1 MSTIQLLRKAG
12 LLIDELAKA
21 TSTPAE
27 LAKALEEPRSSIYR
41 IVASLEETGY
51 VRQVGD
57 GKLELGATILKL
69 GDSAA
74 SALVNRHGLREQ
86 LRWIKE
92 QLGVGAFFAVQRD
105 DQIICLDQ
113 VEGTDVDLLY
123 LVPGNELPGHA
134 GAASYTL
141 LAYGPEESRT
151 KLLAKDPFD
160 PIAPQT
166 PIAGDELSSR
176 IEQASQLGWSFDDG
190 ELAEGVATVAVPV
203 ITQDGELVGT
213 VAVAGLK
220 TNLLSRKETIREV
233 LASAAGTIAG
243 LRVTSGKT
251 VTRTNQADT
260 HALSGKKSPSVII
273 KAAALMSVLESEKIA
288 TSTHITELL
297 EEPGSSVF
305 RMLSTLLE
313 AGWVEQTGPRGAYRV
328 GLKML
333 SLSEEL
339 LRRMDIRRIAA
350 PTMQEI
356 HQQTGE
362 TTFLCIRHDMN
373 AVCIERIDGIRVNSR
388 VLQLG
393 KSLPLHVGAAPRAL
407 LAFDDHNAWEDYA
420 AAAESTGNRWSS
432 GSSRADL
439 FKSLE
444 LEREQ
449 GYILSDN
456 NVTPGIAAVGAP
468 VYNHRNEVVASLSIS
483 GLREG
488 IVPQTGQSF
497 SAVDLVR
504 EGARDISIS
513 LGAKVDRHG
522 VPARPTILNVSG
534 VMG

>member
-1 MSTIQLLRKAG
+1 
-12 LLIDELAKA
+12 
-21 TSTPAE
+21 
-27 LAKALEEPRSSIYR
+27 
-41 IVASLEETGY
+41 
-51 VRQVGD
+51 
-57 GKLELGATILKL
+57 
-69 GDSAA
+69 

-151 KLLAKDPFD
+151 KLLAKDPLD

-273 KAAALMSVLESEKIA
+273 KAAALMTVLETEKIA
-288 TSTHITELL
+288 TSTRITELL

-407 LAFDDHNAWEDYA
+407 LAFDDHNA
-420 AAAESTGNRWSS
+420 
-432 GSSRADL
+432 
-439 FKSLE
+439 
-444 LEREQ
+444 
-449 GYILSDN
+449 
-456 NVTPGIAAVGAP
+456 
-468 VYNHRNEVVASLSIS
+468 
-483 GLREG
+483 
-488 IVPQTGQSF
+488 
-497 SAVDLVR
+497 
-504 EGARDISIS
+504 
-513 LGAKVDRHG
+513 
-522 VPARPTILNVSG
+522 
-534 VMG
+534 

>member
-57 GKLELGATILKL
+57 GKLEIGAAILKL

-190 ELAEGVATVAVPV
+190 
-203 ITQDGELVGT
+203 
-213 VAVAGLK
+213 
-220 TNLLSRKETIREV
+220 
-233 LASAAGTIAG
+233 
-243 LRVTSGKT
+243 
-251 VTRTNQADT
+251 
-260 HALSGKKSPSVII
+260 
-273 KAAALMSVLESEKIA
+273 
-288 TSTHITELL
+288 
-297 EEPGSSVF
+297 
-305 RMLSTLLE
+305 
-313 AGWVEQTGPRGAYRV
+313 
-328 GLKML
+328 
-333 SLSEEL
+333 
-339 LRRMDIRRIAA
+339 
-350 PTMQEI
+350 
-356 HQQTGE
+356 
-362 TTFLCIRHDMN
+362 
-373 AVCIERIDGIRVNSR
+373 
-388 VLQLG
+388 
-393 KSLPLHVGAAPRAL
+393 
-407 LAFDDHNAWEDYA
+407 
-420 AAAESTGNRWSS
+420 
-432 GSSRADL
+432 
-439 FKSLE
+439 
-444 LEREQ
+444 
-449 GYILSDN
+449 
-456 NVTPGIAAVGAP
+456 
-468 VYNHRNEVVASLSIS
+468 
-483 GLREG
+483 
-488 IVPQTGQSF
+488 
-497 SAVDLVR
+497 
-504 EGARDISIS
+504 
-513 LGAKVDRHG
+513 
-522 VPARPTILNVSG
+522 
-534 VMG
+534 